1 MTAVRFAAGLLAGAV
16 PLVASPPH
24 QSRTAVSTVAS
35 DWVGPGLVRG
45 DAQFVFDP
53 PINFSFEFQVWPT
66 SVALGH
72 LNADGM
78 LDAVVAGRNTQGLA
92 PVMMGDAESIFT
104 PAAELDVGE
113 ATDWVVIERFNADV
127 RPDVAFALRTG
138 VNKIAVATGNGDH
151 TFGPIM
157 RHTVGRIPTQV
168 IAKDFDADGTI
179 DLAVLDA
186 FSETIT
192 LMRNDG
198 TARFTPTGQI
208 IHFGQLTKGTSTAL
222 YFTSADFDGDEDA
235 DIAVGK
241 AAGYIS
247 VLKNNGDATFARPVD
262 HRAGGVT
269 GVAAGDIDNDGD
281 IDIIFA
287 EVTLF
292 GSGFLGVLRNSGGG
306 SFEVPVKFALPGN
319 TPWFVALADL
329 DGDDLLDA
337 VVTDALGHAVYL
349 AKNRSTPE
357 QISFTLEQTVEVG
370 GFPRSVSVA
379 DLDGDCDLDVVVANI
394 DTHQVQVLIN
404 RTPQRNPCRSA
415 ARHVTIGRPARAAP
429 PAKKANAPVPKIEA
443 LTDLDRNGEID
454 AADLVRFLWDW
465 K

>member
-1 MTAVRFAAGLLAGAV
+1 MSAVRFAARLLAGAV
-16 PLVASPPH
+16 ALIATPP
-24 QSRTAVSTVAS
+24 A
-35 DWVGPGLVRG
+35 G
-45 DAQFVFDP
+45 AQFAFDP
-53 PINFSFEFQVWPT
+53 PINFSFGFSVWPT

-72 LNADGM
+72 LNADGL
-78 LDAVVAGRNTQGLA
+78 LDAVVAGRNIEGLT
-92 PVMMGDAESIFT
+92 PVLMGDGESIFA
-104 PAAELDVGE
+104 PAGALNIGN
-113 ATDWVVIERFNADV
+113 ATDWVVVERLNADV
-127 RPDVAFALRTG
+127 RPDVAFALRNG
-138 VNKIAVATGNGDH
+138 VNKIGVATGNGDH

-179 DLAVLDA
+179 DLAVLNA

-198 TARFTPTGQI
+198 TARFTPTGQV
-208 IHFGQLTKGTSTAL
+208 IHFGQLTKGTSTSL
-222 YFTSADFDGDEDA
+222 YFTSADFDGDKDI
-235 DIAVGK
+235 DIAVSK
-241 AAGYIS
+241 AAGYVS

-269 GVAAGDIDNDGD
+269 GIAAGDIDNDGD

-287 EVTLF
+287 EVTLS

-319 TPWFVALADL
+319 TPWFAALADL
-329 DGDDLLDA
+329 DGDNLLDA
-337 VVTDALGHAVYL
+337 VVTDALGQVVYMV
-349 AKNRSTPE
+349 KNQSSLE

-370 GFPRSVSVA
+370 GFPRSVSIA

-394 DTHQVQVLIN
+394 DSHQVQVLIN
-404 RTPQRNPCRSA
+404 RTPQQNPCSSA
-415 ARHVTIGRPARAAP
+415 ARHITIGRPSRPAP
-429 PAKKANAPVPKIEA
+429 PAKKARTPLPKVET
-443 LTDLDRNGEID
+443 LTDLDRNGKVD
-454 AADLVRFLWDW
+454 AADLVRFLWEW